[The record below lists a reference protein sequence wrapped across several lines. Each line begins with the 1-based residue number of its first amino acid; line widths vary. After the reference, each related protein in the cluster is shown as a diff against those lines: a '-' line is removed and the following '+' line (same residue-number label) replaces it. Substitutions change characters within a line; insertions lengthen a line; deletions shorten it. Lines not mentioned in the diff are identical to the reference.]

1 MSRVDRAALRFD
13 VRPGSTYAP
22 CANRV
27 IMYSRSAPWPVV
39 GVKRGGPRGVRT
51 VTDVNYPSCVCVR
64 ACTSGEEK
72 SPASSSCYIPIER
85 EPASLSLSLSV
96 HAFEPVTWSTRSNSV
111 QLPPNTRILLPSS
124 FRFEDFTQPRTLKFP
139 KISSNFQLFISSPR
153 NLIF

>member
-64 ACTSGEEK
+64 ACTSGGEK

-85 EPASLSLSLSV
+85 EPASLSLSLCPRVRTSHV
-96 HAFEPVTWSTRSNSV
+96 VYALEFRSTSAEHPNS
-111 QLPPNTRILLPSS
+111 SS
-124 FRFEDFTQPRTLKFP
+124 FLLSIRRFHPTEDTKISS

>member
-64 ACTSGEEK
+64 ACVHVGGRKE
-72 SPASSSCYIPIER
+72 PRVVLVLHPHRER
-85 EPASLSLSLSV
+85 ARFSLSLSV

-111 QLPPNTRILLPSS
+111 QLPPNTRILLPSF

-139 KISSNFQLFISSPR
+139 RKFRRIFSFSSLLPEI
-153 NLIF
+153 